1 MFIQFDKR
9 QQNKKQKRKETKK
22 WMPMALGWQQQRRK
36 DQKQKWGS
44 QEQGKKKPRKG
55 STHDQVY
62 LGTPFQHIV
71 LFF

>member
-1 MFIQFDKR
+1 
-9 QQNKKQKRKETKK
+9 
-22 WMPMALGWQQQRRK
+22 MALGSQQQRRK